1 MTAFLRL
8 LTGIPG
14 WLKVAGGVLLA
25 IAAEMVRVAFIK
37 RAAKIEGKAA
47 ANAKVE
53 RKITEIKAD
62 VEKADTR
69 GPHNVSDT
77 VDRLRD
83 GTF

>member
-1 MTAFLRL
+1 MTWLLRL
-8 LTGIPG
+8 AALPG

-25 IAAEMVRVAFIK
+25 IAAEMIRVAFIR
-37 RAAKIEGKAA
+37 RAAKTEGKAE

-62 VEKADTR
+62 VEKADAR

-83 GTF
+83 GSF